1 MNLKRSPVLFDQ
13 DDVDMTPMIDMVFE
27 LIIYFLVTTQDIK
40 EEGDLPVPLPSG
52 SQTVTDQTFLE
63 YAISIDPGGQVYLDG
78 QRVDTPESRSL
89 PELTER
95 LRGIRES
102 ADGTATM
109 VVTINPSDSAQHG
122 RTMAVLNSLADAKV
136 KSIAF
141 GDPTD

>member
-1 MNLKRSPVLFDQ
+1 
-13 DDVDMTPMIDMVFE
+13 MTPMIDMVFE

-52 SQTVTDQTFLE
+52 VVDPNPSQTFLE

-95 LRGIRES
+95 LRGIRDS
-102 ADGTATM
+102 AEGTATM